1 MSHLFR
7 VAAREWR
14 RSLAGGSTQSA
25 ASRAR
30 VFASS
35 ADGSSGGA
43 SATVEAARR
52 TAIPPDGPGL
62 RDTARPGE
70 RGLLVTPRD
79 VAALAEAIANLAG
92 DSALRTRL
100 GNGARRLAEST
111 FSSDA
116 VIRQTAALYR
126 DLLKTT

>member
-1 MSHLFR
+1 MTNVSRLWVGR
-7 VAAREWR
+7 DIAVLPSYYGEGVP
-14 RSLAGGSTQSA
+14 LALI
-25 ASRAR
+25 
-30 VFASS
+30 
-35 ADGSSGGA
+35 
-43 SATVEAARR
+43 EAAAAGRPLI
-52 TAIPPDGPGL
+52 AADGPGL
-62 RDTARPGE
+62 RDIARPGE
-70 RGLLVTPRD
+70 SGLLVPPRD